1 MSRQQILQKLKQDAG
16 LYLSYS
22 QLSSYLLC
30 SQKYRYRYVEKRP
43 RERVSASLFL
53 GTALHT
59 AIERFYL
66 SVKDK
71 RQIEPL
77 DVLEEIV
84 AHSLAIDCDL
94 AEAPIKFKREAPD
107 RQSLISL
114 GKSLIRTFY
123 ENVDQTGFQIVGVE
137 MPVAA
142 ELFDENGEPTD
153 FKLVGVIDLLLRDN
167 QGELVIVDNKTS
179 VKAKSQ
185 TDVDADL
192 QFSSYSYL
200 LAATGM
206 AFARADIKCRM
217 DVLRKLKVPTFEQY
231 HTVRTPDMRRRFS
244 KIASTVLQ
252 AISSNVFLPNQS
264 WLCSDCEFSRACR
277 RWHQQ

>member
-1 MSRQQILQKLKQDAG
+1 M
-16 LYLSYS
+16 
-22 QLSSYLLC
+22 
-30 SQKYRYRYVEKRP
+30 EKRP

-192 QFSSYSYL
+192 QFSSFSYL